1 MTNPIRAF
9 GLLAI
14 TLLLSSCVQS
24 ACQPGPYLEARTL
37 PPLTVPEGMN
47 VPERQAALR
56 IPDSGAAS
64 GQPAVGADGC
74 VIEPPSFYAD
84 AGDPN
89 PEGLPIRPGSSTE
102 KADASVAPAS
112 RLSRDV
118 AGFLQEWA
126 AAWTRRD
133 VDAWLSFYSP
143 EFAPEGFAGPEEWRE
158 DQRRRFEMPARTRV
172 DAESVTVEG
181 RPDGRSTVR
190 FTQHFGEAPDERSLV
205 KEIVLAP
212 RVTGTRWRI
221 VNERI
226 VEIL

>member
-1 MTNPIRAF
+1 MSYPIRAF

-14 TLLLSSCVQS
+14 ALLLGGCVQS
-24 ACQPGPYLEARTL
+24 ACQPGPYLEARAL
-37 PPLTVPEGMN
+37 PPLTVPEGMDE
-47 VPERQAALR
+47 PQRQAALR

-64 GQPAVGADGC
+64 GQLAAGSDGC
-74 VIEPPSFYAD
+74 VIEPPSFYAE

-89 PEGLPIRPGSSTE
+89 PEGLPIRPGSRTE
-102 KADASVAPAS
+102 ETATSAAPTS
-112 RLSRDV
+112 RLGRDV

-181 RPDGRSTVR
+181 RPDGRSTVK
-190 FTQHFGEAPDERSLV
+190 FTQYFGEAPDERSLV

-226 VEIL
+226 VEVL